1 MRILALDVGERRIGV
16 AVSDPT
22 QTLARSLLVL
32 DRRRVGSVMER
43 VGTLVQEQGVQR
55 VVVGYPLSL
64 GGGVSAQTERVRLFA
79 EALAQALDVPVELWD
94 ERYSTVE
101 AESILRGRGL
111 RSLKRRRWVDATAAA
126 VILQDY
132 LDALARQRERDMS
145 TDRTGHGDGEA
156 P

>member
-1 MRILALDVGERRIGV
+1 MRVLALDVGERRIGV

-32 DRRRVGSVMER
+32 ERRDDEKVLASVAA
-43 VGTLVQEQGVQR
+43 LVQEQGVER

-64 GGGVSAQTERVRLFA
+64 RGEVGPQALRVGHFA
-79 EALAQALDVPVELWD
+79 EAMAQALEVPVELWD
-94 ERYSTVE
+94 ESYSTVD
-101 AESILRGRGL
+101 AERILRE
-111 RSLKRRRWVDATAAA
+111 RRVYGPQRRQRVDAIAAA

-132 LDALARQRERDMS
+132 LDAQARNRGPEGQK
-145 TDRTGHGDGEA
+145 

>member
-101 AESILRGRGL
+101 AESILRGRGM

>member
-1 MRILALDVGERRIGV
+1 VTRVLALDVGQKRIGI

-32 DRRRVGSVMER
+32 ERTDEAKVLER
-43 VGTLVQEQGVQR
+43 VVALVQEQGANR

-64 GGGVSAQTERVRLFA
+64 AGDVGPQAEQVGRFV
-79 EALAQALDVPVELWD
+79 EALAQVLEVPVELWD
-94 ERYSTVE
+94 ERYSTVN
-101 AESILRGRGL
+101 AEGILRERGIGS
-111 RSLKRRRWVDATAAA
+111 RKRRRWVDATAAA

-132 LDALARQRERDMS
+132 LDARAWPGTQDHQSIERGRREK
-145 TDRTGHGDGEA
+145 

>member
-16 AVSDPT
+16 ALSDPT
-22 QTLARSLLVL
+22 QTLARSLVVL
-32 DRRRVGSVMER
+32 KRKDDGQVLKRVAA
-43 VGTLVQEQGVQR
+43 LVQEEAVER

-64 GGGVSAQTERVRLFA
+64 RGDVGPQAQRVGRFA
-79 EALAQALDVPVELWD
+79 QALAQTVEVPVELWD

-101 AESILRGRGL
+101 AERILRERGMSGRQ
-111 RSLKRRRWVDATAAA
+111 RRRRVDATAAA

-132 LDALARQRERDMS
+132 LDARAWCRDQ
-145 TDRTGHGDGEA
+145 GEKE